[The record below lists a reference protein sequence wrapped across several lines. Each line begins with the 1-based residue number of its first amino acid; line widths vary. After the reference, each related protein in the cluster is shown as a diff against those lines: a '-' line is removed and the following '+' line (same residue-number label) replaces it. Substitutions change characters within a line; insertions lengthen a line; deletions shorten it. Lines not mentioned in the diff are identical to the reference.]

1 MKTAKAKRNT
11 VHVVRA
17 VKAISFC
24 SKYFLG
30 AQTALPTNKKVGQK
44 VGKIARNKLCRLKAT
59 FCVLG
64 WKVICKDDLKVFL
77 QQKFV
82 FELKIRI

>member
-17 VKAISFC
+17 VTAISFC
-24 SKYFLG
+24 CKLSS
-30 AQTALPTNKKVGQK
+30 AQTALQTNRKVGQN